1 MIREETN
8 PFGWRPPVQEG
19 QPKRVLLVE
28 DEPATLR
35 FYQTGLK
42 GLTGWRQLSAV
53 NGEKALEILRKEPID
68 VLVTDIN
75 MPVMDGVQ
83 MVEEMDRRGLVRDI
97 PVVIVST
104 DRSEVR
110 MQQLKQHGVKEY
122 LNKPFT
128 PESIRDILAACLKE
142 RSPGGTPGA

>member
-1 MIREETN
+1 MAYNILIVDDSKIVRTVIQRAVELSGVDVGIIHQAAN
-8 PFGWRPPVQEG
+8 GQEG
-19 QPKRVLLVE
+19 L
-28 DEPATLR
+28 D
-35 FYQTGLK
+35 
-42 GLTGWRQLSAV
+42 QL
-53 NGEKALEILRKEPID
+53 GKEWID
-68 VLVTDIN
+68 IVFADIN

-110 MQQLKQHGVKEY
+110 MQQLKAHGVREY

-128 PESIRDILAACLKE
+128 PESIRDILATCLKE
-142 RSPGGTPGA
+142 RGPAGASGA

>member
-1 MIREETN
+1 MRQGNERQDRQVMAYNILIVDDSKIVRTVIQRAVELSGTEIGEIHQAAN
-8 PFGWRPPVQEG
+8 GQEALDKLG
-19 QPKRVLLVE
+19 
-28 DEPATLR
+28 
-35 FYQTGLK
+35 
-42 GLTGWRQLSAV
+42 SAW
-53 NGEKALEILRKEPID
+53 ID
-68 VLVTDIN
+68 IVFADIN

>member
-1 MIREETN
+1 MAYNILIVDDSKIVRTVIERAVHLSGADIGEIHQAAN
-8 PFGWRPPVQEG
+8 GQEA
-19 QPKRVLLVE
+19 L
-28 DEPATLR
+28 D
-35 FYQTGLK
+35 
-42 GLTGWRQLSAV
+42 
-53 NGEKALEILRKEPID
+53 ALEAAWID
-68 VLVTDIN
+68 IVFADIN

-110 MQQLKQHGVKEY
+110 MQQLKAHGVREY

-128 PESIRDILAACLKE
+128 PEAIRDILNICLKE
-142 RSPGGTPGA
+142 RGAEGSPPA

>member
-1 MIREETN
+1 MHQAAN
-8 PFGWRPPVQEG
+8 GQE
-19 QPKRVLLVE
+19 
-28 DEPATLR
+28 
-35 FYQTGLK
+35 
-42 GLTGWRQLSAV
+42 
-53 NGEKALEILRKEPID
+53 ALDKLGSTWID
-68 VLVTDIN
+68 IVFADIN